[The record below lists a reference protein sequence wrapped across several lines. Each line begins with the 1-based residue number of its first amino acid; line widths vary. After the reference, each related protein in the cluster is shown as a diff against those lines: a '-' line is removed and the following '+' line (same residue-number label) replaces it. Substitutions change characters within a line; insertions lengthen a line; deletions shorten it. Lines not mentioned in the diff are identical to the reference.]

1 MSKFVK
7 SIFGNVA
14 AAGRYFME
22 GKIEQVDEEVMA
34 HEEFTSM
41 VTRGSL
47 KVFNT
52 ESDAIAYTFRGVAE
66 RALAGESTFAP
77 VVEETVEVPVVET
90 KVDAKKAKAEAEA
103 KAKAEAEAK
112 AKAEAEAKAKAKT
125 EADAKAKAD
134 AESGEI

>member
-1 MSKFVK
+1 MAKFVK

-22 GKIEQVDEEVMA
+22 GKVEQAEDDVLT

-41 VTRGSL
+41 VSRGSL
-47 KVFNT
+47 KVFDT
-52 ESDAIAYTFRGVAE
+52 EEQATAYFFRGVVE

-77 VVEETVEVPVVET
+77 AVEETAEVVVES
-90 KVDAKKAKAEAEA
+90 KADVKAKAEAEA
-103 KAKAEAEAK
+103 KAKAKAEAD
-112 AKAEAEAKAKAKT
+112 AKAEEEAKAKT

-134 AESGEI
+134 AGNGEI